1 MISPVYEGNNM
12 AALFYPNSDSSIESD
27 PNYRI
32 FFTDSPISLWR
43 GNLSKLK
50 DYLELLKGKIT
61 DFRTYF
67 NENPSEVKKC
77 AELVKG
83 FSVNQTLVKFF
94 EVDSEIE
101 LFGPIGNHMSI
112 HMPSTG
118 IFSLFKDS
126 LIELCMGN
134 RHIIVEGFSSTVKG
148 KKIYIQVRTYIPEMT
163 ISTWEEAVVIIIDLT
178 KKKNLELRLR
188 ETAENY
194 EFLID
199 LITHDLKNYYC
210 LSKISLDLILDGYV
224 KPTDELITQCLNKS
238 RKGIMKG
245 RDLLNNVSSL
255 MKAQMK
261 GERNLH
267 PILLKDMF
275 VKVKETILNL
285 FNSQNIIITIE
296 KVPENL
302 IIIADSLIEQVFVN
316 LFTNAVK
323 NDKNKVKRIEV
334 TAFQKGDLCTISI
347 IDYGTGI
354 PLDKREQLFI
364 RYSEFKKDG
373 RGSGL
378 GLFIVKT
385 LIDG

>member
-1 MISPVYEGNNM
+1 MYEGNHM
-12 AALFYPNSDSSIESD
+12 TALFYQNSDSSLESD

-32 FFTDSPISLWR
+32 FFADSPISLWR

-50 DYLELLKGKIT
+50 DYLELLKGKVN

-94 EVDSEIE
+94 ECDSEIE
-101 LFGPIGNHMSI
+101 LFGPINNHMSN
-112 HMPSTG
+112 HMPSSG
-118 IFSLFKDS
+118 LFSLFKDS
-126 LIELCMGN
+126 LIQLCMGN

-148 KKIYIQVRTYIPEMT
+148 KKIYIQVRTYIPEMV

-178 KKKNLELRLR
+178 EKKNLELRLR
-188 ETAENY
+188 ETAKNY

-224 KPTDELITQCLNKS
+224 KSTDELISQSLNIS
-238 RKGIMKG
+238 RKGIIKG
-245 RDLLNNVSSL
+245 KDLLNNVSAL

-267 PILLKDMF
+267 PILLKKML

-285 FNSQNIIITIE
+285 YNSQNIIITIE

-323 NDKNKVKRIEV
+323 NDKNRVKRIKV
-334 TAFQKGDLCTISI
+334 TAFQKGDLCTINI